1 MLVDRR
7 INNCIRIFGP
17 SNSSMKKICF
27 PFFTLLLFVNL
38 VFAQNDSNAKK
49 VLDAVSNKVKS
60 FKGVSANFTIK
71 SVSSKGKDNGVKS
84 GTISIKGQKYLL
96 KQGKNEIIC
105 DGTNIFNYDGNKT
118 ITKYLLDESNQTL
131 SPQNLLSNFY
141 DKDFN
146 YKLVSS
152 AGSLNEIELTPID
165 KRKSFLK
172 VNIFIDK
179 SKSMITKAKVLDKS
193 NNTIEFILTNL
204 NTAANLP
211 DANFQ
216 FVRTKYPK
224 DAEILD

>member
-1 MLVDRR
+1 
-7 INNCIRIFGP
+7 
-17 SNSSMKKICF
+17 MKKIYL
-27 PFFTLLLFVNL
+27 PIFTLLLFANII
-38 VFAQNDSNAKK
+38 FAQNDPNAKK
-49 VLDAVSNKVKS
+49 VLDAVSTKVKS
-60 FKGVSANFTIK
+60 FKGVSANFSIK

-105 DGTNIFNYDGNKT
+105 DGTNIYNYDGSKT
-118 ITKYLLDESNQTL
+118 ITKSSLEESNQTL

-141 DKDFN
+141 DKNFN
-146 YKLVSS
+146 YKLISS
-152 AGSLNEIELTPID
+152 AGNTNEIELTPID
-165 KRKSFLK
+165 KRKSFTK

-193 NNTIEFILTNL
+193 NNILEFVLSNL

-216 FVRTKYPK
+216 FIRAKYPK

>member
-1 MLVDRR
+1 
-7 INNCIRIFGP
+7 
-17 SNSSMKKICF
+17 MKKIYL
-27 PFFTLLLFVNL
+27 PIFTLLLFANIL
-38 VFAQNDSNAKK
+38 FAQNDPNAKK
-49 VLDAVSNKVKS
+49 VLDAVSTKVKS

-71 SVSSKGKDNGVKS
+71 SVSSKGKENGVKA

-105 DGTNIFNYDGNKT
+105 DGINIYNYDGSKT
-118 ITKYLLDESNQTL
+118 ITKSNLEESNQTL

-146 YKLVSS
+146 YKLISS
-152 AGSLNEIELTPID
+152 AGNTNEIELTPID
-165 KRKSFLK
+165 KRKSFSK

-193 NNTIEFILTNL
+193 NNTLEFVLSNL

-216 FVRTKYPK
+216 FIRAKYPK

>member
-1 MLVDRR
+1 MRKIYLPFLV
-7 INNCIRIFGP
+7 
-17 SNSSMKKICF
+17 
-27 PFFTLLLFVNL
+27 LVLFVNITM
-38 VFAQNDSNAKK
+38 AQNDPNAKK
-49 VLDAVSNKVKS
+49 VLDAVSAKVKS
-60 FKGVSANFTIK
+60 FKGVSANFIIK
-71 SVSSKGKDNGVKS
+71 SVNSKGKDNGAKT
-84 GTISIKGQKYLL
+84 GTIAIKGQKYQL

-105 DGTNIFNYDGNKT
+105 DGVNIYNFDGNKT
-118 ITKYLLDESNQTL
+118 ITKSLLEESNQTL

-152 AGSLNEIELTPID
+152 AGNLNEIELTPID
-165 KRKSFLK
+165 KRKSFQK

-179 SKSMITKAKVLDKS
+179 SKSMITKARVLDKS
-193 NNTIEFILTNL
+193 NNTVEFILSNL